1 MSPKEQ
7 ELLPAIV
14 SAPMMMACVGSES
27 VVGDLTVKFFKKF
40 QIRFQ
45 KISLH
50 VSGQCLQI
58 KEDIVHGNQSARK
71 HVTVFGNT
79 LAATI
84 LVSVINLI
92 NLAKCDS
99 SGKAAAMSVASLAE
113 CVA

>member
-1 MSPKEQ
+1 M
-7 ELLPAIV
+7 
-14 SAPMMMACVGSES
+14 SAPKALCRE
-27 VVGDLTVKFFKKF
+27 LTVKFFEKF

-45 KISLH
+45 IIGLH

-71 HVTVFGNT
+71 HVTVIGNT